1 MGRHTN
7 DCLAGALMLMLLL
20 VPAATAAPSVFVSNY
35 TVTPAVL
42 MPGDEG
48 TITVVLTSTAM
59 PTAGTPFNI
68 RFDPDTGEMN
78 TSTETGENAY
88 IESVLL
94 MSTDVE
100 VMTGSFQDIG
110 EIGPGQ
116 SFPLTFRVRAPG
128 EEGIYYPEV
137 WVSVRDGA
145 KVRYPVPVNVNSAH
159 THIKRPALRVERTV
173 PTSVDPGD
181 PFNVTLTIH
190 NDGQA
195 GANDITVAVNATTGG
210 IAPQSP
216 ENYYIPELDPGED
229 TVLNLTFETD
239 TNVPLGLVPILI
251 TVDYRGADLAP
262 SRQVATIG
270 IPIVGSAEM
279 GVASIRTEPAR
290 IIAGDTVDLTIRL
303 ENTGTADADSIRATV
318 DGLTFT
324 GSKEAFL
331 GTIEPGNDGPAIFSL
346 EADEAG
352 EFDYTLVI
360 RYTDGY
366 GEHTVRQALHLVVA
380 GRSPV
385 PAIAVAVVVL
395 IVAAAVAIYWYR
407 RREEE

>member
-1 MGRHTN
+1 
-7 DCLAGALMLMLLL
+7 
-20 VPAATAAPSVFVSNY
+20 
-35 TVTPAVL
+35 
-42 MPGDEG
+42 
-48 TITVVLTSTAM
+48 
-59 PTAGTPFNI
+59 
-68 RFDPDTGEMN
+68 
-78 TSTETGENAY
+78 
-88 IESVLL
+88 
-94 MSTDVE
+94 
-100 VMTGSFQDIG
+100 
-110 EIGPGQ
+110 
-116 SFPLTFRVRAPG
+116 
-128 EEGIYYPEV
+128 
-137 WVSVRDGA
+137 
-145 KVRYPVPVNVNSAH
+145 
-159 THIKRPALRVERTV
+159 
-173 PTSVDPGD
+173 
-181 PFNVTLTIH
+181 
-190 NDGQA
+190 
-195 GANDITVAVNATTGG
+195 
-210 IAPQSP
+210 
-216 ENYYIPELDPGED
+216 
-229 TVLNLTFETD
+229 
-239 TNVPLGLVPILI
+239 
-251 TVDYRGADLAP
+251 
-262 SRQVATIG
+262 
-270 IPIVGSAEM
+270 VGSAEM